1 MRRRHFI
8 QLLGGAAVWPT
19 AAHAQ
24 ISAKR
29 PLVAV
34 LSGVTREGY
43 ARVSAFERG
52 MLELGYVEGRNIDIE
67 YRFADGWLERLP
79 GLAEELVRLSPKS
92 GARHPP
98 YVLNV
103 PRGGSLCEALRSPN
117 ARGRSIFGRG
127 KRGERS
133 IVPGALRR
141 RLERPIRMHAKRK
154 SGAEQQ

>member
-8 QLLGGAAVWPT
+8 CLLGGAAVWPT

-24 ISAKR
+24 IPAKR

-52 MLELGYVEGRNIDIE
+52 MRELGYVDGQNVDIE

-79 GLAEELVRLSPKS
+79 GLAEQLVRLSPNDHGCCHS
-92 GARHPP
+92 GRCRGQSTDPDHPDCLP
-98 YVLNV
+98 LACQSDRVWLD
-103 PRGGSLCEALRSPN
+103 CERVT
-117 ARGRSIFGRG
+117 ARGQCDGRLVPHRRSGWQASRTCEIG
-127 KRGERS
+127 
-133 IVPGALRR
+133 
-141 RLERPIRMHAKRK
+141 
-154 SGAEQQ
+154 